1 MKTVGFHLHHK
12 SEIFRSAQRAQFF
25 ICFTLAKFVDPKSW
39 KTQQILIKIKYSA
52 VCVQCNFYTAIAL
65 GACDKY
71 ILLQKSGLGL
81 RVKCAHPIW
90 RNVKPCFWI
99 APTNGNISCV
109 LMSEHFLFCLKAIFG
124 MLGKVQLLQAWT
136 FSAQESQVRSPD
148 PRCIGGMWS
157 QATANVNMCFNV
169 SPNDASLP
177 LSKILQI
184 SETSTLQNFEACFRI
199 YCSLITVMLWKSEF
213 YEINS

>member
-1 MKTVGFHLHHK
+1 MKTVSFHLHHK

-90 RNVKPCFWI
+90 RNVKPCFWF
-99 APTNGNISCV
+99 APANGIISCV
-109 LMSEHFLFCLKAIFG
+109 FN
-124 MLGKVQLLQAWT
+124 VWT
-136 FSAQESQVRSPD
+136 FSLSNICDVRKSSVEIFLLRKVMCVHPIRD
-148 PRCIGGMWS
+148 ALEECEAKLLQMW
-157 QATANVNMCFNV
+157 TCVLMC
-169 SPNDASLP
+169 
-177 LSKILQI
+177 LQM
-184 SETSTLQNFEACFRI
+184 TLRFHWVK
-199 YCSLITVMLWKSEF
+199 YCK
-213 YEINS
+213 